1 VHERLSNRELQV
13 LRLVAVGRTLKE
25 IAGELSLSEKT
36 VGTYRR
42 RIAEKMGL
50 SSNVELA
57 RYALQAGLVE

>member
-1 VHERLSNRELQV
+1 
-13 LRLVAVGRTLKE
+13 LKE
-25 IAGELSLSEKT
+25 IASELSLSEKT

-50 SSNVELA
+50 TSNVELA